1 MLPESQFKAGALHA
15 KWAVWQEL
23 MSLANIPAEEVE
35 VEMNMLKSGV
45 GLEWCHPLD
54 PHKVQEPQH
63 QKRECGVMQ

>member
-45 GLEWCHPLD
+45 GLEWCHPLG